1 MSLPSL
7 SALRAFEAA
16 ARHLSMSLAGDELH
30 VTHAA
35 ISHQVRHLEDWCG
48 APLFHR
54 DGRRLRLTASG
65 QVLAG
70 KLSPLFE
77 AIGDTCERVRAM
89 SANTVL
95 KVGCIPSIA
104 TRWLIPNLQKFSQRH
119 AEVDIRVV
127 YAKANDRLNDSDLD
141 VLITYG
147 DDESRNVLTQHL
159 FSRINTPVCNPHF
172 FKQHGPFDTPEQIAA
187 SPLLHDETTQ
197 GWKEWCKAAG
207 IADRSVQSGTVYQ
220 DFNLLATAVIAGHG
234 IGLCPVKVFSEEIRR
249 GDLVAVSDISTNGDK
264 DYVAMIRRDRPQ
276 PAADFVSWFV
286 DVVHTAGTL

>member
-1 MSLPSL
+1 
-7 SALRAFEAA
+7 
-16 ARHLSMSLAGDELH
+16 MSLAGDELH

-35 ISHQVRHLEDWCG
+35 ISHQVRHLEGWFG

-65 QVLAG
+65 QLLAS

-77 AIGDTCERVRAM
+77 AMADTCERVKAM
-89 SANTVL
+89 SGNTAL

-104 TRWLIPNLQKFSQRH
+104 SRWLIPNLQKFSQDH
-119 AEVDIRVV
+119 AGVDIRVV

-147 DDESRNVLTQHL
+147 EDESRNVLSQHL

-172 FKQHGPFDTPEQIAA
+172 LKQHGPFNGPEHIAS

-197 GWKEWCKAAG
+197 GWKDWCKAAD
-207 IADRSVQSGTVYQ
+207 ISDRSVQSGTIYQ

-234 IGLCPVKVFSEEIRR
+234 IALCPVKVFSEEIRR
-249 GDLVAVSDISTNGDK
+249 GDLVVISDISTNGDK
-264 DYVAMIRRDRPQ
+264 DYVAMIRRDRSNA
-276 PAADFVSWFV
+276 AADFVNWFV
-286 DVVHTAGTL
+286 DVVHTAVERA